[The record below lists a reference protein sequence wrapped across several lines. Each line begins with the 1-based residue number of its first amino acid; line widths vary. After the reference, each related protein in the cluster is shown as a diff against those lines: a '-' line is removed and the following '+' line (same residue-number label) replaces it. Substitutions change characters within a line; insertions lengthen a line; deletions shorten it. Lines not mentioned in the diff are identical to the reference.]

1 MKASQDALDI
11 IKKFE
16 GFSEKAYPD
25 PAHGWRVPTIGYGTT
40 RGVKMGQ
47 EISKERAEEL
57 LREDVARFDGYI
69 EALVR
74 VPLTQGQ
81 WDALSSF
88 VYNLGPGALEKS
100 TLLRLLNAGDYSGAA
115 AQFDRWVYASGKKL
129 AGLVKR
135 RAAERALFEGKT
147 PCA

>member
-47 EISKERAEEL
+47 EISKERADEL

-115 AQFDRWVYASGKKL
+115 AQFDRWVYASGKRL
-129 AGLVKR
+129 SGLVKR

>member
-1 MKASQDALDI
+1 MRTSESGLALI
-11 IKKFE
+11 RQFE
-16 GFSEKAYPD
+16 GLRLRAYRD
-25 PAHGWRVPTIGYGTT
+25 AVGVATIGYGTT

-57 LREDVARFDGYI
+57 LREDVARFEGYI
-69 EALVR
+69 DRLVR

-81 WDALSSF
+81 YDALSSF
-88 VYNLGPGALEKS
+88 VYNLGPGALEGS

-115 AQFDRWVYASGKKL
+115 AQFDRWVYASGRKL
-129 AGLVKR
+129 SGLVKR
-135 RAAERALFEGKT
+135 RAAERALFEGET

>member
-1 MKASQDALDI
+1 MRTSESGLTLIRQ
-11 IKKFE
+11 FE
-16 GFSEKAYPD
+16 GLRLRAYRD
-25 PAHGWRVPTIGYGTT
+25 AVGVATIGYGTT